1 MSSRMLRSSVLVAI
15 VFAAHVLS
23 AADPVPNAAPSAV
36 AAPLTLTL
44 NGSTVA
50 ISGISPRGQ
59 VYVYGVMRT
68 NVTGY
73 TQLLRYAGPLDAA
86 QDGSATLTL
95 REPFSGDAFFFAI
108 DLASGGSGRI
118 TPGGQPVREFVLPDG
133 ALKKANNGQL
143 QQLETHL
150 PIANLLL
157 VRPGTGAWELT
168 VGDGGPDDDDHAA
181 NGISTN
187 RPEQM
192 NAVGRSP
199 EAPKNFR
206 ADDLLFVFDPMSV
219 AMLSLRVKE

>member
-1 MSSRMLRSSVLVAI
+1 MLSRMFRSSVLVAI
-15 VFAAHVLS
+15 LAAAHTLS
-23 AADPVPNAAPSAV
+23 AADVAPNAASGSEP
-36 AAPLTLTL
+36 APLTVAL

-59 VYVYGVMRT
+59 VYVFGVMRT
-68 NVTGY
+68 DVTGY
-73 TQLLRYAGPLDAA
+73 AQLSRYSGVLDAA

-95 REPFSGDAFFFAI
+95 RAPFSGDAFFFAI
-108 DLASGGSGRI
+108 DLATGGSGRI
-118 TPGGQPVREFVLPDG
+118 TPAGQPIREFALPDG

-150 PIANLLL
+150 PLAELLL

-168 VGDGGPDDDDHAA
+168 AGDGGPDDDDHAA
-181 NGISTN
+181 NGASQN

-192 NAVGRSP
+192 HPVGRSP

-206 ADDLLFVFDPMSV
+206 KDDLLFVFDPLSV